1 VVRREIVGI
10 LLISVVAS
18 TLLTYY
24 LRREAATS
32 VEILDLNIP
41 EAIPPGQKSVHEI
54 SAGLVLRK
62 PVESLLLDFDCL
74 LNATGEKDP
83 TRGVE
88 ESVQVTRRLL
98 KSVGAPYTVEEIQF
112 EGGPGTLYDFSQS
125 FSVLAPRLAALSST
139 TVYCIVEMGG
149 ERFAFRGISDFF
161 VNRNYSIASL
171 TLSKNEVPETYLTM
185 QAGEAE
191 AQGKPSIM
199 EAPILA
205 RKGYNATSVDD
216 RISVRMLINSI
227 GVPGHSGILEVLRVY
242 AEGEPVIARGFVIP
256 ASVAC
261 G

>member
-1 VVRREIVGI
+1 MVRREIVGI

-24 LRREAATS
+24 LRREAATP

-54 SAGLVLRK
+54 LAGLVLRK
-62 PVESLLLDFDCL
+62 RVESLLLDFDCL
-74 LNATGEKDP
+74 LNVTGEEDP
-83 TRGVE
+83 TGGVE
-88 ESVQVTRRLL
+88 ESVQVIRRLL
-98 KSVGAPYTVEEIQF
+98 DSAGASYTVEEIQV
-112 EGGPGTLYDFSQS
+112 EDGSATLYDFSQA
-125 FSVLAPRLAALSST
+125 FSVLAPRLATLSST
-139 TVYCIVEMGG
+139 TVYCIVEIGG
-149 ERFAFRGISDFF
+149 EKFAFRGVSDFF
-161 VNRNYSIASL
+161 VNRNCSIASL

-185 QAGEAE
+185 QAGEAK

-199 EAPILA
+199 EAPILG

-216 RISVRMLINSI
+216 RLSVRMIINSI

-256 ASVAC
+256 ASVQP